1 MERLLAVR
9 CPGLIEEDESG
20 GVLRAFDRV
29 VAAVE
34 ASCPWVTVVR
44 TGICT
49 LPIRGPARYFG
60 GEHAVVD
67 LVTAAAVEAVEAA
80 AEAVEGGSSVEAV
93 EVGIAEG
100 TFAAVLAARTGTI
113 VEPGGTTAFLAPFPL
128 AVLGERDLVDVLA
141 RLGITT
147 LGAFAALPERHV
159 LGRFGATGVACH
171 AVASGRSGNLPGLAD
186 PGAGR
191 RLHALRHPP
200 PPPDRQPGF
209 WGGASEADA
218 RAAQVLTR
226 VQGLLGPDGV
236 LTARLQG
243 GRSPAERARDI
254 PWSAQSRAGRSSGAG
269 RSSAARRPGGTGSQP
284 PWPGAIP
291 LPAPLLVHRDRPAA
305 ELVGPDG
312 TAVAVSGRGVLS
324 GEPARLSVAGGPWE
338 RIAAWAGPWPT
349 EERWWTRGHR
359 RTARLQVVTAGTAR
373 LLVVERGSWQV
384 EATYG

>member
-9 CPGLIEEDESG
+9 CPGLLEEDEAG
-20 GVLRAFDRV
+20 DVLRVFAGV

-49 LPIRGPARYFG
+49 LPVRGPARYFG
-60 GEHAVVD
+60 GEHAVVGV
-67 LVTAAAVEAVEAA
+67 VTAAASAA
-80 AEAVEGGSSVEAV
+80 AGGTVQ
-93 EVGIAEG
+93 VGVAEG
-100 TFAAVLAARTGTI
+100 TFAAVVAARTGTI
-113 VEPGGTTAFLAPFPL
+113 VGPGGTPAFLAPLPL
-128 AVLGERDLVDVLA
+128 AVVGDRDLADVLA

-159 LGRFGATGVACH
+159 LGRFGAAGVARH
-171 AVASGRSGNLPGLAD
+171 AVATGRSGDLPGLAD
-186 PGAGR
+186 PGARR
-191 RLHALRHPP
+191 RLHALRHPA

-218 RAAQVLTR
+218 RAALAIGR

-236 LTARLQG
+236 VTARLQG
-243 GRSPAERARDI
+243 GRSPADRARDV
-254 PWSAQSRAGRSSGAG
+254 PWGGRRTAG
-269 RSSAARRPGGTGSQP
+269 RPGGAGARP

-291 LPAPLLVHRDRPAA
+291 PPAPLLVHRDRPAA
-305 ELVGPDG
+305 ELVDPGG
-312 TAVAVSGRGVLS
+312 AEVAVSGRGLLS
-324 GEPARLSVAGGPWE
+324 GEPARLSVAGGPWD
-338 RIAAWAGPWPT
+338 RIDAWAGPWPA

-359 RTARLQVVTAGTAR
+359 RAARLQVVTGGTAR
-373 LLVVERGSWQV
+373 LLVVERGTWQV

>member
-60 GEHAVVD
+60 GERAVVD
-67 LVTAAAVEAVEAA
+67 LVTAAIGEAVADAGDAA
-80 AEAVEGGSSVEAV
+80 DAADGTV

-100 TFAAVLAARTGTI
+100 TFAAVLAARTGAI
-113 VEPGGTTAFLAPFPL
+113 VEPGRTAAFLAPFPL
-128 AVLGERDLVDVLA
+128 AVLGERDLADVLA

-171 AVASGRSGNLPGLAD
+171 AVATGRSGDLPGLAD

-200 PPPDRQPGF
+200 PSPDRQPGF

-218 RAAQVLTR
+218 RAARALTR

-236 LTARLQG
+236 VTARLQG
-243 GRSPAERARDI
+243 GRSPAERARDV
-254 PWSAQSRAGRSSGAG
+254 PWSASSA
-269 RSSAARRPGGTGSQP
+269 RSSARNSARGGGGGSQP

-291 LPAPLLVHRDRPAA
+291 PPAPLLVHRDRPAA
-305 ELVGPDG
+305 ELVGLDG
-312 TAVAVSGRGVLS
+312 AAVAVSGRGVLS
-324 GEPARLSVAGGPWE
+324 GEPTRLSVAGGPWE
-338 RIAAWAGPWPT
+338 RIDAWAGPWPA

-359 RTARLQVVTAGTAR
+359 RAARLQVVTGGTAR
-373 LLVVERGSWQV
+373 LLVIERGSWQV